1 MTRIANNRT
10 QWKLLAK
17 AAKKIKSRGF
27 NEYFELKRLS
37 QKTDPS
43 SRRELQTR
51 FANYYRLHIGGLTN
65 AFKRRYLELLLTCK
79 PRGKRDPYTS
89 LLLEL
94 YRFPRRKGDRA
105 LQVSFVSKLV
115 AFHDESR
122 PLYDVHVK
130 NFFGFS
136 PPSVGPIEFRIAGF
150 VANLQNIQSQY
161 ESWAANP
168 RFSKIMQPL
177 FKKNPLLQKCH
188 PTRLCDFL
196 VWTVGAYDLK

>member
-1 MTRIANNRT
+1 MNPVANNSIH
-10 QWKLLAK
+10 WKLLSK
-17 AAKKIKSRGF
+17 AVATIRPTDF

-37 QKTDPS
+37 QKTDTA
-43 SRRELQTR
+43 SRREMQTR
-51 FANYYRLHIGGLTN
+51 FANYYRLHIGGLTK
-65 AFKRRYLELLLTCK
+65 AFKRRYLALLLTCK
-79 PRGKRDPYTS
+79 PRGKRDPYTP
-89 LLLEL
+89 LLKEL

-136 PPSVGPIEFRIAGF
+136 PPSVGSIDFRIAGF
-150 VANLQNIQSQY
+150 VANLQNIQTQY
-161 ESWAANP
+161 EAWSANP
-168 RFSKIMQPL
+168 RFAKIMQPL
-177 FKKNPLLQKCH
+177 FKKNPALRKCH
-188 PTRLCDFL
+188 PNRLCDFL

>member
-1 MTRIANNRT
+1 MSAENIRWN
-10 QWKLLAK
+10 LLKRAV
-17 AAKKIKSRGF
+17 ATIRPTDFS
-27 NEYFELKRLS
+27 EYFELKRLS
-37 QKTDPS
+37 QKSDPV
-43 SRRELQTR
+43 SRQELQTR
-51 FANYYRLHIGGLTN
+51 FANYYRLHIGGLTD

-79 PRGKRDPYTS
+79 PRGKRDPYTP
-89 LLLEL
+89 LLKEL
-94 YRFPRRKGDRA
+94 YEFPRRKGDRT

-136 PPSVGPIEFRIAGF
+136 PPSVGPIDFRIAGF
-150 VANLQNIQSQY
+150 VANLQNIQAQY
-161 ESWAANP
+161 EAWSASP
-168 RFSKIMQPL
+168 RFAKAMRPL
-177 FKKNPLLQKCH
+177 FNKNPALKNCH